1 MMLDL
6 STCRSNTLIA
16 SSRSAINVLYRYYG
30 LRGGHYRVCGSCGSC
45 SFVAASARGTLSVL
59 LIAPEDALI
68 LLFQGTPP
76 PSRKAMAA
84 EILCIKCMIV
94 ANRGPER

>member
-1 MMLDL
+1 
-6 STCRSNTLIA
+6 
-16 SSRSAINVLYRYYG
+16 
-30 LRGGHYRVCGSCGSC
+30 
-45 SFVAASARGTLSVL
+45 VAASARGTLSVL